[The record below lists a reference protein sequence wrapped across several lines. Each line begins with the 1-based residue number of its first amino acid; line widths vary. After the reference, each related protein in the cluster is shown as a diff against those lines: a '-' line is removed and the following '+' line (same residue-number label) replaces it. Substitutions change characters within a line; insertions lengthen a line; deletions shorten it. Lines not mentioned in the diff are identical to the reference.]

1 MSIYPLYKFS
11 NKLTDICLNSLNPD
25 DELDLPEISV
35 IQIDRLI
42 TIMKE
47 CKLISIINASNAL
60 KAIRPLIGSAKSSH
74 Y

>member
-1 MSIYPLYKFS
+1 MF
-11 NKLTDICLNSLNPD
+11 NLNSLNPD